1 MRPFGFPTAFTLAAA
16 FAGTPLTA
24 QMDPGVPIGPT
35 VAVPIPDA
43 RTARIAT
50 TVAIAEAEGNK
61 WPTVSVPSTQPE
73 NSQARLLLGAAP
85 RTCVGAVSIGPLR
98 SGELL
103 VGGEIGGAVAVK
115 GSARPAKVWWMPKY
129 PVRNDSLVVRAALLG
144 SPADTMRIVMTTWS
158 SSGPNTG
165 PWAYP
170 SATRLPKS
178 GRWLVVATSG
188 PNWGCFVFE
197 SL

>member
-1 MRPFGFPTAFTLAAA
+1 MRPCHFSAASLLAAA
-16 FAGTPLTA
+16 FVGTPLTA
-24 QMDPGVPIGPT
+24 QMDQGVPIGPT

-50 TVAIAEAEGNK
+50 TVTIAEAEGKK

-85 RTCVGAVSIGPLR
+85 RSCVGAVSIGPIR
-98 SGELL
+98 SGEFL

-115 GSARPAKVWWMPKY
+115 GSSRAAKVWWMPKF

-144 SPADTMRIVMTTWS
+144 SPADTIRMEMTTWS
-158 SSGPNTG
+158 SSGPSKG